1 MSRVPSAAQFEKI
14 GIVDQGR
21 VLKVHQNEIDGEIEG
36 IKSGLIVTGPGA
48 SKRRVLDNARR
59 RFKRL
64 EQLASD
70 FGYWNDLDRL

>member
-1 MSRVPSAAQFEKI
+1 MSRVPTAAQFEKI

-21 VLKVHQNEIDGEIEG
+21 VLDVYQAEIVGEIEG
-36 IKSGLIVTGPGA
+36 IKSGLIVTRPGE

-70 FGYWNDLDRL
+70 FGYWNE